1 MIIAQNKT
9 KKPNKMPN
17 ITDCRVLCR
26 ILLGICYPE
35 MRKQHKHTTNRT
47 RTHTMT
53 TNKMK

>member
-1 MIIAQNKT
+1 
-9 KKPNKMPN
+9 MPN
-17 ITDCRVLCR
+17 IADCRVLCR
-26 ILLGICYPE
+26 ILLGICYPETE